1 MLHRRIT
8 ALGLAFS
15 AWLVPTAFGA
25 VAQGESAA
33 LECNSLE
40 AVASLRCASLLQE
53 TSRLH
58 NFGRTLERMGNRK
71 LARDTYSQAA
81 ASAKRPVELF
91 LDGTVPAA
99 ALRRRGMMHRELGQL
114 AEALADFTALIDAD
128 WGNSDARQERARTLL
143 DLGRLRDALVDSDA
157 AVWLRPQISVFH
169 ALRAQ
174 ILSRL
179 DRHDEAATAAIEATK
194 YAPAHQL
201 SELGE
206 TLKGIVRL
214 SKEQLEELS
223 EHTELQELELA
234 LRGIAPMIVRLRFLL
249 QKECQADDRHVLA
262 MRLDRGRLSVRPSYA
277 GAAGTMAVAESGE
290 RVVFMLGAEP
300 CQVRVVL
307 GKGDLASDSP
317 PATDHR
323 VLKPIQ
329 SQQAAQSVELV
340 FYPSPTFGCAH
351 GSATVRVYW
360 GSVDHSYSVRQPELR
375 FRFDQPAPHS
385 KQLLVKRQFGEE
397 SCRITMQIWKSA

>member
-1 MLHRRIT
+1 LLR
-8 ALGLAFS
+8 
-15 AWLVPTAFGA
+15 FGA
-25 VAQGESAA
+25 PVFCKRRVA
-33 LECNSLE
+33 C
-40 AVASLRCASLLQE
+40 
-53 TSRLH
+53 
-58 NFGRTLERMGNRK
+58 K
-71 LARDTYSQAA
+71 LARDTYSQAV

-91 LDGTVPAA
+91 LAGTVPAA
-99 ALRRRGMMHRELGQL
+99 ALRRRGVMHREVGQL

-157 AVWLRPQISVFH
+157 AVWLRPQISGFH

-179 DRHDEAATAAIEATK
+179 DRHVEAATAAIEAAK

-206 TLKGIVRL
+206 TLKGIGRL

-234 LRGIAPMIVRLRFLL
+234 LRGIAPMIVRQRFLL
-249 QKECQADDRHVLA
+249 QKECQADDRH
-262 MRLDRGRLSVRPSYA
+262 MLSVRLDPGRVSVTPSYA
-277 GAAGTMAVAESGE
+277 GAFGTMAVAESNE
-290 RVVFMLGAEP
+290 RLVFTLGAEP

-307 GKGDLASDSP
+307 GKGDPAVNEP
-317 PATDHR
+317 PATGGSP
-323 VLKPIQ
+323 LKPIQ
-329 SQQAAQSVELV
+329 RQHVAQSVEHV

-360 GSVDHSYSVRQPELR
+360 GSVDYSYSVRQSEVR
-375 FRFDQPAPHS
+375 IRFDQSAPLS
-385 KQLLVKRQFGEE
+385 KQLLVKRQFGNEL
-397 SCRITMQIWKSA
+397 CRITMQIWKTT